1 MRTRHSRF
9 AKTNHGLHCSG
20 LKVSITMAYIDFISL
35 IHKSTTRD
43 YVARVTEYPK
53 AKAAEKA
60 KTWDTT
66 IGTETVAGVMG
77 E

>member
-1 MRTRHSRF
+1 
-9 AKTNHGLHCSG
+9 
-20 LKVSITMAYIDFISL
+20 MAYIDFISL

-60 KTWDTT
+60 KTWGYDY
-66 IGTETVAGVMG
+66 
-77 E
+77 